1 MQKSGENI
9 SLQVEGMTCSNCALG
24 ISRLIEQKGAHDIYV
39 NFATGDVRF
48 TLTPEQKL
56 SVFVDGI
63 NGLGYK
69 VISGNAEHSE
79 RKKKLSDIEIKFL
92 ITLPFTFLLLLSM
105 VPGLSALH
113 QPLVQFLL
121 CLPVFAIGFYHFGKS
136 ALGSIRSGIMNMDV
150 LIFTGSTAAFV
161 YSLYGWYSGN
171 FMSMMFFETSASII
185 TLVLLGNMM
194 EHRSVQQTTTA
205 IRALQKLQP
214 ETAKRVHFDLMAGGD
229 HIDEIPADQLQKNDV
244 ILVNTGDRIPTDGI
258 VMHGSAWVDE
268 SMLTGESA
276 PVYKQKGDVV
286 TGGTISVD
294 GSIKAKVTAL
304 PANSVLAS
312 IIEMVRRAQV
322 DKPKLQRLAD
332 RISAIFVPV
341 VLSIA
346 LLTLLISHF
355 AFHMSFE
362 NSLMHSIAVLV
373 IACPCAM
380 GLATPTAVMVG
391 LGRSAKNGI
400 LIKGAAT
407 AETFA
412 QTQVIIFD
420 KTGTLTEGDLKV
432 SGMQLFDCDAEFL
445 GSLIQGLEVHSSHP
459 IAQSLLRHFAG
470 SSKMNFDHVTEIKGK
485 GISGKDATGI
495 EYQIIAATAN
505 QQPFDI
511 VVLRNDKLI
520 AGLQLEDSIKQDAAE
535 AIAYFNER
543 GIETILLSGDN
554 AKKCAQVAEATGIST
569 VYAAKSP
576 AEKLELVKQ
585 ISSTRTVTMVGDGIN
600 DSPALESAH
609 VGISMSN
616 ATQIA
621 IQSAQIILLNGHLQ
635 KLVDAHKLSRATL
648 KTIRQ
653 NLFWAFFYNILA
665 IPVAA
670 IGLLS
675 PIIAALSMAFS
686 DVFVIG
692 NAILLRS
699 KKI

>member
-1 MQKSGENI
+1 
-9 SLQVEGMTCSNCALG
+9 
-24 ISRLIEQKGAHDIYV
+24 
-39 NFATGDVRF
+39 
-48 TLTPEQKL
+48 
-56 SVFVDGI
+56 
-63 NGLGYK
+63 
-69 VISGNAEHSE
+69 
-79 RKKKLSDIEIKFL
+79 
-92 ITLPFTFLLLLSM
+92 
-105 VPGLSALH
+105 
-113 QPLVQFLL
+113 
-121 CLPVFAIGFYHFGKS
+121 
-136 ALGSIRSGIMNMDV
+136 
-150 LIFTGSTAAFV
+150 
-161 YSLYGWYSGN
+161 
-171 FMSMMFFETSASII
+171 
-185 TLVLLGNMM
+185 
-194 EHRSVQQTTTA
+194 
-205 IRALQKLQP
+205 
-214 ETAKRVHFDLMAGGD
+214 
-229 HIDEIPADQLQKNDV
+229 
-244 ILVNTGDRIPTDGI
+244 
-258 VMHGSAWVDE
+258 
-268 SMLTGESA
+268 
-276 PVYKQKGDVV
+276 
-286 TGGTISVD
+286 
-294 GSIKAKVTAL
+294 
-304 PANSVLAS
+304 
-312 IIEMVRRAQV
+312 
-322 DKPKLQRLAD
+322 
-332 RISAIFVPV
+332 
-341 VLSIA
+341 
-346 LLTLLISHF
+346 
-355 AFHMSFE
+355 
-362 NSLMHSIAVLV
+362 
-373 IACPCAM
+373 
-380 GLATPTAVMVG
+380 
-391 LGRSAKNGI
+391 
-400 LIKGAAT
+400 AT

-470 SSKMNFDHVTEIKGK
+470 SSKMNFDNVTEIKGK
-485 GISGKDATGI
+485 GISGKDAIGI
-495 EYQIIAATAN
+495 EYQIIAATAD